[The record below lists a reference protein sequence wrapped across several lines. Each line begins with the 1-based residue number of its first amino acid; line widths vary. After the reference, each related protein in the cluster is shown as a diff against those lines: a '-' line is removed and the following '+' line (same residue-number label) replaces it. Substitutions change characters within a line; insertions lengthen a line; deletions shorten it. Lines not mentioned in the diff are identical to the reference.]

1 VSTRDKIL
9 IVYKNHPEINADHEI
24 KSIRNALKGA
34 QGIELEAP
42 PSLEPGELVTQI
54 REHAPTGLHFISH
67 GGLRQN
73 KTIPV
78 VLLSSASGGEK
89 DLDLA
94 QLTKY
99 LIGLVSEGRERI
111 KCIFLN
117 ACYVGVW
124 AEKLLEC
131 SDVVIGTKALLPEDT
146 AQYFAAKFYEHVAG
160 GCSLGQAYRD
170 AKHAAKLEGLGGDEF
185 FILSN
190 PAHIADETYFGKV
203 APKRRDGHAWDA
215 FIAYA
220 PHDTEVAHRLAMELY
235 QLGLDV
241 FLDAWEIG
249 VADVVTHKLEEGM
262 SGARSGILIVSP
274 KAMQDKL
281 VENQYHVL
289 LNNAI
294 NDEQRRL
301 IPVMFENTEMPV
313 FLEPRKPADFRGK
326 SGQTYDAELE
336 RLRRG
341 VLGLPPVDK
350 PERRKP

>member
-1 VSTRDKIL
+1 VSTRDTIL
-9 IVYKNHPEINADHEI
+9 IVSRNYPEINADLE
-24 KSIRNALKGA
+24 IRNICRSLE
-34 QGIELEAP
+34 GIEGIEVVDP
-42 PSLEPGELVTQI
+42 RSLEPGEVVEEI
-54 REHAPTGLHFISH
+54 RKHEPTGLHFISH
-67 GGLRQN
+67 GALRQDE
-73 KTIPV
+73 TSPV
-78 VLLSSASGGEK
+78 VLLSSALEGEK

-94 QLTKY
+94 QLTEY
-99 LIGLVSEGRERI
+99 LIGLATEGRERI

-131 SDVVIGTKALLPEDT
+131 SDVVIGTKALLSEDT
-146 AQYFAAKFYEHVAG
+146 AQYFAATFYKHVAL

-170 AKHAAKLEGLGGDEF
+170 AKHAAKIEGKGADEI
-185 FILSN
+185 FIVSN

-220 PHDTEVAHRLAMELY
+220 PQDAELAHRLAAELY

-241 FLDAWEIG
+241 FLDAWEISPG
-249 VADVVTHKLEEGM
+249 DVVTRKLEKGM
-262 SGARSGILIVSP
+262 SETRSGVLIISP
-274 KAMQDKL
+274 KAMQNKL
-281 VENQYHVL
+281 VEHQYHAL
-289 LNNAI
+289 LDNAI

-301 IPVMFENTEMPV
+301 IPVMFENTEMPM
-313 FLEPRKPADFRGK
+313 FLNPRQPADFRGK
-326 SGQTYDAELE
+326 SGQAYQAELD

-350 PERRKP
+350 PERRIR

>member
-1 VSTRDKIL
+1 MSTRDTIL
-9 IVYKNHPEINADHEI
+9 IVSKNYPEINADREI
-24 KSIRNALKGA
+24 KNICKALEGVE
-34 QGIELEAP
+34 GIEVVDP
-42 PSLEPGELVTQI
+42 RSLEPGEVVEEI
-54 REHAPTGLHFISH
+54 RKHEPTGLHFISH
-67 GGLRQN
+67 GALRQN

-78 VLLSSASGGEK
+78 VLLSSAFGGEK

-94 QLTKY
+94 QLAEY
-99 LIGLVSEGRERI
+99 LIGLASEGRERI

-146 AQYFAAKFYEHVAG
+146 AQYFAATFYKHVAL

-170 AKHAAKLEGLGGDEF
+170 VKHAAKIEGKGGDEI

-203 APKRRDGHAWDA
+203 APKRRDGYEWHA

-220 PHDTEVAHRLAMELY
+220 PHDTEVAHRLATELY

-249 VADVVTHKLEEGM
+249 QGDVVTRKIEEGM
-262 SGARSGILIVSP
+262 SGTRSGVLIVSP

-281 VENQYHVL
+281 VENQYHAL
-289 LNNAI
+289 LDNAI

-301 IPVMFENTEMPV
+301 IPVVFENTEMPM
-313 FLEPRKPADFRGK
+313 FLKPRKPADFRGK
-326 SGQTYDAELE
+326 SGQAYQAELE

-350 PERRKP
+350 PERREP